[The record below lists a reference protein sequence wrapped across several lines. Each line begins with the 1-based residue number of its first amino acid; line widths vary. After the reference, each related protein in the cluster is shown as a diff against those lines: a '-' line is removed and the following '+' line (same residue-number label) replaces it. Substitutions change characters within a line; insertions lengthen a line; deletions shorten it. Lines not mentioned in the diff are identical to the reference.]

1 MLRIYKSSAG
11 SGKTFTLVKEYLR
24 LALAGDMNKYKHILA
39 ITFTNKAANEMKNR
53 IILALQELA
62 AGAADSAMAR
72 ELLPALNV
80 TPTVLKDRAEFLL
93 QDILH
98 HYSDLSVSTIDS
110 FVHRLIR
117 SFAYDLHISSN
128 FEIEMDSNML
138 LTMAVEKLLDS
149 AREEEAS
156 QVTKALIDFAEN
168 NLVEGKGW
176 SVEYAL
182 INFSKELFNED
193 SYKYIEKLSTFELD
207 DFIKARDGLYVVK
220 TKFESQIKAP
230 ASLAFDLIKSNGLD
244 ESHFF
249 QTRSSIYKYF
259 LNICTDCAGAKLEP
273 NSYVGKTINEGKWTS
288 GKITDSDKAKV
299 ESIKHDL
306 TKHYHNIQ
314 AVRGHSEATYL
325 LAKLLLKNIYAFMLL
340 TEIKRMLDE
349 YKKENNILHISEFQ
363 ERISHIVREQDAP
376 IIYERIGDWYDCIL
390 IDEFQDTSVLQW
402 RNLLP
407 LVENSQMK
415 VQDSLIVGD
424 GKQAIYRFRGGEVE
438 QFAALPLVYK
448 SEEDFMLQAREV
460 AIMNYG
466 TEELALDKN
475 YRSRKEIIDFNNS
488 FYEIIASQP
497 EFAHKHIYQG
507 HAQAQGRD
515 TAGGYVSIDFLECE
529 DKEQYTEALCT
540 HVEALIHSVRDKG
553 YAWRDIAILTRTNDI
568 GSDIASFLL
577 QQGIPVV
584 SSESL
589 LIGRSHEVRAIISFL
604 HYISDKDNLIR
615 RMEVLYYC
623 APDKTNDDGG
633 EIYTRLRGDYAT
645 FEKYISEL
653 TNTSFNSDELIQ
665 NRLPELIQSLI
676 RKFTF
681 LNKDDS
687 FIQFFMDEILEYS
700 VKNGNRINEFLD
712 WWEVNRFK
720 KSIIYPDSMDAVRV
734 LTIHKAKGL
743 QYPVVIIPDADFKL
757 RNTKRFLW
765 SEMDHDFLGN
775 VSVFPLPVQT
785 DLESTEYGHLYQKEM
800 ADSLLDM
807 VNLLYVATTRPE
819 ERLYLISEKPANEPE
834 KLNSITALLV
844 KFIKASGLW
853 NGFIPYEFGDDS
865 TSRDTSKIRKESI
878 NEFAYT
884 PVINKDQK
892 QLSIRRSSELKWNK
906 DGASPNLLRQVLSEI
921 KYTSDARSVVDKYYQ
936 DGNLNADEKK
946 LLIKDVEHIINS
958 PAIAHLFANTNV
970 VYLKRRIA
978 DGKYSYTVD
987 RLVIDKK
994 TNKASIVNYRLSGDN
1009 RDDENQINRLAGFL
1023 AGEAYT
1029 EIEKWIIYT
1038 DTKVIVR
1045 IP

>member
-39 ITFTNKAANEMKNR
+39 ITFTNKAANEMKSR
-53 IILALQELA
+53 IISALEELA
-62 AGAADSAMAR
+62 AGTANSAMAK
-72 ELLPALNV
+72 ELLPLLNV
-80 TPTVLKDRAEFLL
+80 SPQILQDRAEFLL
-93 QDILH
+93 QDMLH
-98 HYSDLSVSTIDS
+98 HYSDISVSTIDS

-149 AREEEAS
+149 AKEDEAS

-182 INFSKELFNED
+182 INFAKELFNED
-193 SYKYIEKLSTFELD
+193 SYKYIEQLSAFEMD
-207 DFIKARDGLYVVK
+207 DFIKARDSLYTVK
-220 TKFESQIKAP
+220 VNFEAKIKSP
-230 ASLAFDLIKSNGLD
+230 AVLAFELIRSNGLD

-259 LNICTDCAGAKLEP
+259 LNISSDPAGAKLEP
-273 NSYVGKTINEGKWTS
+273 NSYVGKTISEGKWTS
-288 GKITDSDKAKV
+288 GKISDSDKAKV
-299 ESIKHDL
+299 ESIRARL
-306 TKHYHNIQ
+306 TDYYSDIQ
-314 AVRGHSEATYL
+314 AARTEGESVYL

-340 TEIKRMLDE
+340 TEIKRMLEE
-349 YKKENNILHISEFQ
+349 YKKEKNILHISEFQ

-407 LVENSQMK
+407 LVENSQLK
-415 VQDSLIVGD
+415 VEDSLIVGD

-448 SEEDFMLQAREV
+448 SEDDFMLQAREV

-466 TEELALDKN
+466 TEELALVKN
-475 YRSRKEIIDFNNS
+475 YRSRKEVIDFNNS
-488 FYEIIASQP
+488 FYDVVAAQP
-497 EFAHKHIYQG
+497 EFAHQHIYSA
-507 HAQAQGRD
+507 HAQEQGRD
-515 TAGGYVSIDFLECE
+515 TPGGYVSIDFLEKSDE
-529 DKEQYTEALCT
+529 IPYIESLCA
-540 HVEALIHSVRDKG
+540 HVEALIHNVRDKG
-553 YAWRDIAILTRTNDI
+553 YAWSDIAILTRTNDV
-568 GSDIASFLL
+568 GSDIASYLL
-577 QQGIPVV
+577 QQGVPVV

-589 LIGRSHEVRAIISFL
+589 LIGRSHEVRAIVSFL
-604 HYISDKDNLIR
+604 YYISDKDNLIR
-615 RMEVLYYC
+615 RTEVLYYC
-623 APDKTNDDGG
+623 APAQMNNFGG
-633 EIYTRLRGDYAT
+633 DVYKRLRGDYAT

-653 TNTSFNSDELIQ
+653 TGTSFNSDELIQ
-665 NRLPELIQSLI
+665 NRLPELIQSLL
-676 RKFTF
+676 RKFEF

-687 FIQFFMDEILEYS
+687 FIQFFMDEVLEYS
-700 VKNGNRINEFLD
+700 VRYGNRINEFLD
-712 WWEVNRFK
+712 WWEQNRTK
-720 KSIIYPDSMDAVRV
+720 KSIIYPESMDAVRV

-765 SEMDHDFLGN
+765 AELQNDFLGK
-775 VSVFPLPVQT
+775 VSVFPLPVQA

-807 VNLLYVATTRPE
+807 VNLFYVATTRPE
-819 ERLYLISEKPANEPE
+819 ERLYIISEKPANEPE

-844 KFIKASGLW
+844 KFLKASYLW
-853 NGFIPYEFGDDS
+853 NGFIPYEFGDD
-865 TSRDTSKIRKESI
+865 TTSKDNSKPKKSQL

-884 PVINKDQK
+884 PVINHTKK
-892 QLSIRRSSELKWNK
+892 QLAIKRSSELKWTAS
-906 DGASPNLLRQVLSEI
+906 GANANLLKQVLSEI
-921 KYTSDARSVVDKYYQ
+921 KYANDAAAVINKYYQ
-936 DGNLNADEKK
+936 EGTLNKTEKEALTNDVQDILSHKDIADLFSKSWTVYRNK
-946 LLIKDVEHIINS
+946 QISSGGKYTYTADRLLVDSTNSKAAIINFRAGS
-958 PAIAHLFANTNV
+958 ERAQYEKQLNEFARLLT
-970 VYLKRRIA
+970 
-978 DGKYSYTVD
+978 GYSDIT
-987 RLVIDKK
+987 
-994 TNKASIVNYRLSGDN
+994 
-1009 RDDENQINRLAGFL
+1009 
-1023 AGEAYT
+1023 
-1029 EIEKWIIYT
+1029 KWIIYT
-1038 DTKVIVR
+1038 DTKEIVKLGS
-1045 IP
+1045 